1 MSDQDDV
8 TRQRPQ
14 AGLRSRR
21 VRHDSIHGIAR
32 AAIKR
37 QMEEWRGE
45 VDTIKC
51 NLIEIGSRPDSLEY
65 NLAATEALRLALCIN
80 DLASLLLEDAG

>member
-1 MSDQDDV
+1 MVADFHAPPA
-8 TRQRPQ
+8 RPPD
-14 AGLRSRR
+14 A
-21 VRHDSIHGIAR
+21 HTAITDPNAR